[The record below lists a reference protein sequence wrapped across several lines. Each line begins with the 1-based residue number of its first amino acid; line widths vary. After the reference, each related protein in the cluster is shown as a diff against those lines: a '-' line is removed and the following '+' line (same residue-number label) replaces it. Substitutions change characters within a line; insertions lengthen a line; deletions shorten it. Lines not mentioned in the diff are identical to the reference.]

1 MKQWR
6 GAEPSLCDSQ
16 AERQHRSPAEK
27 TAQWEHR
34 LTGTIRFPLNNT
46 AFSCSEKTPFQQ
58 LRNICSPFDEGEDK
72 RVYVCVY
79 VCMCVCVCRRVCVC
93 ACVCVCVCKCV
104 YVCVYVCVRVCVG
117 VFMCVCMCACLRVSV
132 CVCVCVCVYECV
144 RVQENFGNDC

>member
-46 AFSCSEKTPFQQ
+46 AFSCSEKAPFQQ
-58 LRNICSPFDEGEDK
+58 LR
-72 RVYVCVY
+72 
-79 VCMCVCVCRRVCVC
+79 
-93 ACVCVCVCKCV
+93 
-104 YVCVYVCVRVCVG
+104 
-117 VFMCVCMCACLRVSV
+117 V
-132 CVCVCVCVYECV
+132 CVCVCVCVCMCVCVCVCV
-144 RVQENFGNDC
+144 RVRMCVCVCVCVRVHMCVCVCVCARMHMCVCVC

>member
-46 AFSCSEKTPFQQ
+46 PFSCSEKAPFQQ
-58 LRNICSPFDEGEDK
+58 LR
-72 RVYVCVY
+72 
-79 VCMCVCVCRRVCVC
+79 
-93 ACVCVCVCKCV
+93 VCVCVCKCV
-104 YVCVYVCVRVCVG
+104 YVCVYVCVRVGVV
-117 VFMCVCMCACLRVSV
+117 VFMCGVCVSGWLSV
-132 CVCVCVCVYECV
+132 CVFVV
-144 RVQENFGNDC
+144 